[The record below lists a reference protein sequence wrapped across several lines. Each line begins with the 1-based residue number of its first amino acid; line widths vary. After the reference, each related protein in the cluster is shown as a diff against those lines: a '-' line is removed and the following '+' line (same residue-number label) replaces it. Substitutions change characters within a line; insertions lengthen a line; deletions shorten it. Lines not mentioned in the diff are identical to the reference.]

1 MTQIEIEKLFVDKF
15 NKFTEPQQRVIK
27 YLLEGAKLT
36 TVNKHHQSGGDYM
49 WILHEGGN
57 PCYAGSV
64 YKAFWGIG
72 YTIRKLTGNMINMAD
87 FYYTDTNFRVTN

>member
-1 MTQIEIEKLFVDKF
+1 MTQIEIEQLFTEKF

-27 YLLEGAKLT
+27 YLLAGAKLT
-36 TVNKHHQSGGDYM
+36 TVNKHYASGGDYM

-64 YKAFWGIG
+64 YKAFWGVG
-72 YTIRKLTGNMINMAD
+72 HTIYKLTGKRVNMAVN
-87 FYYTDTNFRVTN
+87 FYVDTNFRVTN

>member
-15 NKFTEPQQRVIK
+15 NKFTEPQQRIIN
-27 YLLEGAKLT
+27 YLLSGAKLT
-36 TVNKHHQSGGDYM
+36 TVNKHHRSGGDYM
-49 WILHEGGN
+49 WILQEGGN

-72 YTIRKLTGNMINMAD
+72 YTIRKLTGVDVPMGK
-87 FYYTDTNFRVTN
+87 YYHIDTNFKISL